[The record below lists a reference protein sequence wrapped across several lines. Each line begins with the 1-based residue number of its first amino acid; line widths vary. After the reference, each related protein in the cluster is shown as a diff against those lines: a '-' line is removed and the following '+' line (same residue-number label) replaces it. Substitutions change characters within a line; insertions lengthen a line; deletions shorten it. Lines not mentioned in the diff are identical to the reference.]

1 MVMRVK
7 RTAEIIMS
15 NYQEILG
22 SCVFTYEGRI
32 AHANENMQI
41 QEDIPAILTAWKEG
55 LQTFSVKQMQFIVA
69 LNSSDGFVAINPDGA
84 VGFICGTGKG
94 VWFVS
99 VFAPMDAD
107 KSGILRECV
116 QAAKNLE
123 SSVSIFEI

>member
-1 MVMRVK
+1 MRVR
-7 RTAEIIMS
+7 RTVDIIMS

-32 AHANENMQI
+32 AYANDNMQI
-41 QEDIPAILTAWKEG
+41 QEDILPILTAWKQG
-55 LQTFSVKQMQFIVA
+55 LQSFLIKNMTFIVA
-69 LNSSDGFVAINPDGA
+69 LSSNDGFVAINPDGA

-123 SSVSIFEI
+123 SSVSVFDF

>member
-7 RTAEIIMS
+7 RTVNIITS
-15 NYQEILG
+15 NYEEILG
-22 SCVFTYEGRI
+22 TCVFTYDGRVVY
-32 AHANENMQI
+32 ASENMQI
-41 QEDIPAILTAWKEG
+41 QEDIQEILEAWKAGE
-55 LQTFSVKQMQFIVA
+55 QSFSAKNLTFIVA
-69 LNSSDGFVAINPDGA
+69 MNSNDSFVGINPEGA

-99 VFAPMDAD
+99 AFIPMDAD

-123 SSVSIFEI
+123 TSVSVFDF

>member
-7 RTAEIIMS
+7 RTVDIIMS
-15 NYQEILG
+15 NYQEIIG

-32 AHANENMQI
+32 AYANENMQI
-41 QEDIPAILTAWKEG
+41 TKDIQLIIQAWKSR
-55 LQTFSVKQMQFIVA
+55 LKSFSIKQMSFLVA
-69 LNSSDGFVAINPDGA
+69 LNSEDGFVAINPDGA

-123 SSVSIFEI
+123 SSVSVFEI